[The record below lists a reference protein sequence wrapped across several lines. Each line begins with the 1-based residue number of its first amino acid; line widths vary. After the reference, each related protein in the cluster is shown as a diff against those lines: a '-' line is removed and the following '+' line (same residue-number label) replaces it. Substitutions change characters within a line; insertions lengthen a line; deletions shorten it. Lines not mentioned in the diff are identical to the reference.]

1 MSSVPTTNPPG
12 AAAEL
17 DRLQRQLGYQFK
29 NIALLQQAL
38 THKSFSTQNNERLEF
53 LGDAVLGYLI
63 GHRLYG
69 LEKVYAEDSLSLMRA
84 NLVRGSSLA
93 EIAKQI
99 NIAACL
105 RLGTGERKS
114 GGRQRNSILADALE
128 AVIGAIHED
137 AGRDKEGGGI
147 GACREVV
154 EHLFKARI
162 AGLDPEN
169 LKDAKTR
176 LQELLQAAGL
186 DLPDYQVTQ
195 VEGADHQRQYTVT
208 CEISVLSIQCDATA
222 SSRRRAEQSAAAV
235 MLTKLID
242 HPALSGK

>member
-1 MSSVPTTNPPG
+1 MSSVPTTKPPG

-17 DRLQRQLGYQFK
+17 GRLQRQLGYQFN

-38 THKSFSTQNNERLEF
+38 THKSFSKHNNERLEF

-93 EIAKQI
+93 DIAKQI
-99 NIAACL
+99 NLAACL

-128 AVIGAIHED
+128 AIIGAIHED
-137 AGRDKEGGGI
+137 EGGGI
-147 GACREVV
+147 SACREVV

-162 AGLDPEN
+162 EGLDPEN

-186 DLPDYQVTQ
+186 DLPDYKVTQ

-208 CEISVLSIQCDATA
+208 CEKRDLISQCDATA
-222 SSRRRAEQSAAAV
+222 SSCRRAEQSAAAV
-235 MLTKLID
+235 MLTQLID

>member
-38 THKSFSTQNNERLEF
+38 THKSFSKQNNERLEF

-93 EIAKQI
+93 DIAKQI
-99 NIAACL
+99 NLAACL

-137 AGRDKEGGGI
+137 EGGGI

-235 MLTKLID
+235 MLTQLID